1 MAADAA
7 EFCRVGRANH
17 RGLEGGG
24 VTLWELR
31 LGRPAVLAN
40 VRDGLGRRITDGWKA
55 EKMG

>member
-40 VRDGLGRRITDGWKA
+40 VRDGLGRRMTDG
-55 EKMG
+55 